1 MTEAAGRALDFNL
14 QLDEADLAW
23 FKDRLDTARKNR
35 GSMPESEIL
44 TAVRELQSKAETAS
58 PPQFVRARLARLDE
72 LIAML
77 EDADWKLE
85 GEDRALVLD
94 ALAYFADP
102 DDLIPD
108 DTPVLGL
115 VDDAIMIDLV
125 CVSLAPER
133 EAYADF
139 CEAREELA
147 KAPPKE
153 ETAEQRLA
161 QEREF
166 AQSRM
171 RRRRSRRSGGWPY
184 GGIQDPFSARF

>member
-23 FKDRLDTARKNR
+23 FKSRLDAARDNR
-35 GSMPESEIL
+35 GAMPEADIL
-44 TAVRELQSKAETAS
+44 SAVRELQSKAATTS

-125 CVSLAPER
+125 CVSLQPER

-139 CEAREELA
+139 CEARDELA
-147 KAPPKE
+147 KSPPKE
-153 ETAEQRLA
+153 ETAEQKLA

-171 RRRRSRRSGGWPY
+171 RRRRGRRSGGWPHA
-184 GGIQDPFSARF
+184 GVHNPFSARF